1 MPGAAFRTKINDRSF
16 FTFGVPRPPFVLME
30 GSEAVLPVSHR
41 VDNVVTIEKDNLLA
55 AGVAWPESLDRLK
68 GSAYMIA
75 ERYGRG
81 YVVTFADEPHFR
93 LFWRGTLPL
102 FLNTVLY
109 APSFPHD

>member
-1 MPGAAFRTKINDRSF
+1 MRGTGTAWRTRQNSHAVTPIVTASAAPNS
-16 FTFGVPRPPFVLME
+16 
-30 GSEAVLPVSHR
+30 PVSHR